1 MRTAERHL
9 SAGRLE
15 QSRDAIE
22 SAFERDRAQRGA
34 WQLLARWAEAA
45 DRPGERLR
53 ALHEDLRLAVAQG
66 AKRAE
71 LKLLREH
78 LAELDTS
85 SKALFELAEDFRS
98 RLTSLA
104 QRYEKQQR
112 WHGALRVWK
121 QVLAL
126 VPEDTAALD
135 GIDRV
140 TSQPDPSLAAD
151 AKSKDL
157 LEGISAEWIAEHD
170 AEHSE
175 WKQAARMEREHY
187 ITKTDAG
194 YEVLARTAEAMEQA
208 NGFYREFFKYGGVD
222 DGRTVPRINVLIF
235 KNREEYLSLGSS
247 PVEWSGGQF
256 TGGAV
261 ETYVPAGGFESML
274 GVLFHEAAHQ
284 FVSLA
289 TNAVGWLNEGLASFF
304 EGTRILANGSVI
316 MNLPADHRLFPL
328 ATRMESGWM
337 TEEDLESMEGTE
349 APASA
354 PPFNMVLENRYSWG
368 PPWYAPTWGV
378 VFFLYNY
385 QDPWDGRF
393 VYRAAFRVFIDKS
406 AGRMG
411 DGAVSNFEE
420 VVLANPEPPFD
431 PKPPRDRAMARLPTT
446 VDALNDVWKAW
457 ILDLRDRQSGMLTDS
472 RSYLRWARFAQDAG
486 RNEVAIEHYG
496 KGLVDE
502 PKNTELLLGLGG
514 LLAESEETHDRAAS
528 LYRNALAIFERA
540 DPPDTLAIAK
550 AERMLTKLDPLKSNL
565 TSLMDKLR
573 EEAIDLVGAYRDADQ
588 DEMVLDLSWRFGS
601 AFRAPELLEEYA
613 AAVRRRGS
621 GLERWELA
629 YNEETLEGWTA
640 GSPVF
645 KPDGTTLLG
654 RFGTV
659 QPGNYDFSFLT
670 LDRVTSGDY
679 TIEADVQ
686 IKRGKSSYAGFVF
699 GQKSSSTFHGV
710 LLFPER
716 DVTGVS
722 SSGYVDLMTSR
733 GAGATQA
740 WRHVPVK
747 VARPAGSTSSGNW
760 HKMRLDVIGKQVDV
774 WFDGELVA
782 THEFASSSTLRGRF
796 GLVVGRGESEFR
808 RVRFQLRDPRD
819 PAASIEREIRL
830 AKAVKASGGAI
841 AGSYQGLV
849 PPFPKIGNWVQGE
862 RHSWKDVGPVPQLVV
877 YMSQRQNALVP
888 VDAWLRD
895 LAQRGKRFGL
905 EILVV
910 MPVEDGQSMDSF
922 LDEFPL
928 PGSVGTDSR
937 EGTESKGSS
946 FEAAYIERF
955 NLPRL
960 WLLDLDGAVV
970 WEGDP
975 GFAAGAPPLPPYPS
989 YVDDPLSA
997 LVAKR
1002 RLAERMD
1009 WRTDWAVFGREALE
1023 AGDLE
1028 QVLPLLQMATS
1039 FVPAL
1044 EDELARAARI
1054 HERLIANFADLEEVG
1069 RLLEEHFA
1077 EAAAETLVEWSPLFD
1092 GKRRVVSKALRGP
1105 LKSSNNKA
1113 WKAFLGHGKGFSP
1126 KRKKP
1131 EEAIERMIVELQA
1144 MGAPW
1149 TTLIVEELEVA
1160 VLGEDWEGAK
1170 EILDAAGK
1178 APRAWLCV
1186 ELFGF

>member
-1 MRTAERHL
+1 MDE
-9 SAGRLE
+9 
-15 QSRDAIE
+15 SRDAIE
-22 SAFERDRAQRGA
+22 RAFERDRAQRSA

-45 DRPGERLR
+45 ERPGERLR

-66 AKRAE
+66 AKRTEIRA
-71 LKLLREH
+71 LREF
-78 LAELDTS
+78 LAELDPS
-85 SKALFELAEDFRS
+85 SKALFEIAEDFRG

-126 VPEDTAALD
+126 VPDDQVAID

-157 LEGISAEWIAEHD
+157 LEGITAEWIAEHD

-175 WKQAARMEREHY
+175 WKQAGRMEREHY

-194 YEVLARTAEAMEQA
+194 YEVLVRVAEAMEQA
-208 NGFYREFFKYGGVD
+208 NGFYREFFEYGGVE

-235 KNREEYLSLGSS
+235 KNREEYLKLGSS
-247 PVEWSGGQF
+247 PAEWSGGQF
-256 TGGAV
+256 TGSAV
-261 ETYVPAGGFESML
+261 ETYVPAGGFEAML

-289 TNAVGWLNEGLASFF
+289 TSAVGWLNEGLASFF

-328 ATRMESGWM
+328 ATRMEAGWM
-337 TEEDLESMEGTE
+337 TEDDLDAMEGTE

-354 PPFNMVLENRYSWG
+354 PPFDMVLQNRYSWG

-393 VYRAAFRVFIDKS
+393 VYRKAFRVFIDKS
-406 AGRMG
+406 GGRMG
-411 DGAVSNFEE
+411 DSAVRNFEE
-420 VVLANPEPPFD
+420 VVLANPEPAFD
-431 PKPPRDRAMARLPTT
+431 AKPPKDAVRTRLPKT
-446 VDALNDVWKAW
+446 VAALNDVWKAW
-457 ILDLRDRQSGMLTDS
+457 ILDLRDRQAGELGEGLP
-472 RSYLRWARFAQDAG
+472 YLRWARLAQEAG
-486 RNEVAIEHYG
+486 RHDWATEHYT
-496 KGLVDE
+496 KGLLDE
-502 PKNTELLLGLGG
+502 PHSTELMMGFGG
-514 LLAESEETHDRAAS
+514 LLADSPDTHDRAGS
-528 LYRNALAIFERA
+528 LFQSALAIFERA
-540 DPPDTLAIAK
+540 DPPDALAIAK
-550 AERMLTKLDPLKSNL
+550 VERLLNKLDPNKKNL
-565 TSLMDKLR
+565 TSVMDKLR
-573 EEAIDLVGAYRDADQ
+573 EEAISLVGAYKDVDQ

-629 YNEETLEGWTA
+629 YNEDDLDGWSA
-640 GSPVF
+640 GNGVF
-645 KPDGTTLLG
+645 KPDGNKLLG
-654 RFGTV
+654 RFGKV
-659 QPGNYDFSFLT
+659 QPQNFDFSFLT

-686 IKRGKSSYAGFVF
+686 VKKGKSSYAGFVF
-699 GQKSSSTFHGV
+699 GQKGSSTFHGV
-710 LLFPER
+710 LVFPDR

-722 SSGYVDLMTSR
+722 NSGYVDLMTSR

-747 VARPAGSTSSGNW
+747 IAQPKGSTSAGNW
-760 HKMRLDVIGKQVDV
+760 HKLRLDVIGKQVDV

-782 THEFASSSTLRGRF
+782 THAFGSSSTLRGRF

-830 AKAVKASGGAI
+830 AEASLAGGGAI
-841 AGSYQGLV
+841 AGSYQGSV
-849 PPFPKIGNWVQGE
+849 PPFPKIGTWAQGE
-862 RHSWKDVGPVPQLVV
+862 RTSWKDGVPGPQLVV
-877 YMSQRQNALVP
+877 YMSRRQNELVP

-895 LAQRGKRFGL
+895 LAARGHRFGL
-905 EILVV
+905 QIMVV
-910 MPVEDGQSMDSF
+910 MPVEDGGGMESF
-922 LDEFPL
+922 LGEYPL
-928 PGSVGTDSR
+928 PGSVGSDSR
-937 EGTESKGSS
+937 LTPDSQGAS
-946 FEAAYIERF
+946 FEAAFIKRF

-960 WLLDLDGAVV
+960 WLLDLDGTVV

-975 GFAAGAPPLPPYPS
+975 GFAAGAPSMAPYPS
-989 YVDDPLSA
+989 YVDDPLQA

-1002 RLAERMD
+1002 RMAERVD
-1009 WRTDWAVFGREALE
+1009 WRDDWKTFGREALE
-1023 AGDLE
+1023 SGDLE
-1028 QVLPLLQMATS
+1028 LALPLLIVASS
-1039 FVPAL
+1039 FTPAL
-1044 EDELARAARI
+1044 EEDLDRAARI
-1054 HERLIANFADLEEVG
+1054 YNLLVSNFDNLDEVGLILEE
-1069 RLLEEHFA
+1069 RSA
-1077 EAAAETLVEWSPLFD
+1077 EAAVSSLLEWARLF
-1092 GKRRVVSKALRGP
+1092 GTSRKVVSKALKGP
-1105 LKSSNNKA
+1105 IKSKNAKA
-1113 WKAFLGHGKGFSP
+1113 WDGFMSRAAKFPP
-1126 KRKKP
+1126 KRGNPMKVITGL
-1131 EEAIERMIVELQA
+1131 IESLQA
-1144 MGAPW
+1144 MSAPW
-1149 TTLIVEELEVA
+1149 VPDLIEELEVA
-1160 VLGEDWEGAK
+1160 ALGEDWESAK
-1170 EILDAAGK
+1170 GILEAAGN
-1178 APRAWLCV
+1178 APKAWLCV